1 MSECLSKNET
11 KTPVSRK
18 NGQMFLNAHLPTY
31 RNSYR
36 KDSGLVEALR
46 LRKTKM
52 IGFSNLRI
60 IVVLSIITIKKPA
73 ENTARIAA
81 MVRSASIPATMYRKG
96 NKKYIQGNKSMIRV
110 FITPRGIKVFFLHAH
125 MSLQD
130 GTARISVA
138 FQMYSPDTMACH
150 VG

>member
-1 MSECLSKNET
+1 
-11 KTPVSRK
+11 
-18 NGQMFLNAHLPTY
+18 
-31 RNSYR
+31 
-36 KDSGLVEALR
+36 
-46 LRKTKM
+46 
-52 IGFSNLRI
+52 
-60 IVVLSIITIKKPA
+60 
-73 ENTARIAA
+73 

-110 FITPRGIKVFFLHAH
+110 FVTLRGIKVFFLHAH